1 MLVKLGAV
9 LIAVGAAFGA
19 NAQSFSGTTVSPYT
33 GCCNGGFTGPVVDS
47 DTVLINRLVDTV
59 YRSATIPIGSFASRQ
74 DLQNVQLQP
83 GPQGP
88 AGPQGVAGALGPAG
102 PEGAQGPAGPAGSSG
117 ETNSAALVAIARI
130 VQRNT
135 DRLNEGIAMAGS
147 FNIMTP
153 NPGDR
158 FALSAGGAGYAG
170 TGAGSI
176 AASARITE
184 DVIAYVG
191 YARSANQNM
200 VKGGIGI
207 SIR

>member
-1 MLVKLGAV
+1 MLAKSGAV
-9 LIAVGAAFGA
+9 LVAVGMAFGA
-19 NAQSFSGTTVSPYT
+19 EAQSFTNAPVGPNT
-33 GCCNGGFTGPVVDS
+33 GCCNGGFAGPIVDT
-47 DTVLINRLVDTV
+47 DTVAVNRTV
-59 YRSATIPIGSFASRQ
+59 GTVQNTVVIPIGSFASKQ
-74 DLQNVQLQP
+74 DLQNVSLLP

-88 AGPQGVAGALGPAG
+88 AGPQGTT
-102 PEGAQGPAGPAGSSG
+102 GAQGPAGPSGPPG

-147 FNIMTP
+147 FNIMMP

-158 FALSAGGAGYAG
+158 FAISAGGAGYAG
-170 TGAGSI
+170 AGAGSV
-176 AASARITE
+176 AASARISE
-184 DVIAYVG
+184 DVIAYLG